1 MRSTWFTRG
10 ARAVLALAAVAV
22 VVGVTPA
29 AAKPK
34 PGVKRTGSNLF
45 ALTAAIMQVN
55 HQYCPVINTGNVCT
69 DPSGNGVIEG
79 GFWPKGTP
87 DSYIFNSGLQIGG
100 VVDPAAGIPWA
111 GDTTGSFF
119 MDPRGDQADGTPV
132 TLVYN
137 SLDGGDFSAW
147 PTPEGVVTDTSVYN
161 AVLLGRNS
169 VSQQD
174 LWFRAWD
181 GNPTRLGGRAHPMG
195 VLVETRGMAWNYPTG
210 NDDIIYFVYTFT
222 NVTSSV
228 VADYNN
234 PSVVN
239 HDPSYL
245 QHLADLGSQFQSL
258 NQTKYGF
265 AFPQHGYAFN
275 SVYAAFFED
284 CDVGTDHVGQN
295 YSTPVFP
302 FNMGVCY
309 EAPFNEVSWTA
320 AGSYTPSIFTAPTFF
335 AGPGFTSVKYLKSPT
350 DSLGNEI
357 GLVMFSNTLNSGT
370 GYPDPVGVK
379 QMYRYLSGTS
389 SPAAGDNPCSFQ
401 GEQAAL
407 HYCFLAQVS
416 QDTRFF
422 ESSGPFTLPPGQS
435 KTIVVAYINAPA
447 VNTPFLQTQ
456 IGGDFKPGFGA
467 TGDSIAKDTTKVRQ
481 IERVMGWV
489 TQKDTNADNRIE
501 QNEVSTV
508 PRSLLNKAL
517 VAQAVFDAKFL
528 LPFSPDAP
536 GFFLIPGDNQVT
548 VVWQRSRT
556 EDPIAGGDPY
566 YQIASDPTNA
576 LYDPNFRKFDVEGYR
591 IYRGRTPGALQLV
604 AQFDYSGT
612 QMTDFIGAF
621 NWGNCAPE
629 LGVNGTTGGATCPT
643 TFSTAPPYVNS
654 ASVPLVGNVIQ
665 VPPGGRSRLS
675 GKDSIVVIRDST
687 GKVIG
692 TDTLAVRGGVLTNVA
707 DTAVTGSNSGLPALT
722 DNGVTFAYTDRS
734 VRNLFQ
740 YFYSV
745 TAFDINSIA
754 SGPTSLESARS
765 TKSVTP
771 RAVGAT
777 SAQAGQ
783 QGALV
788 LFKPNGQVLAQG
800 SMPAI
805 DPATGEFAGPIP
817 PTNALTMGFAQF
829 LPELIDSGTMTATID
844 SIVPGDNSVDG
855 AKVFPTVYYGTAR
868 GLVFKAFIQSQTTT
882 DDGSGSGYFS
892 GATIKHGGV
901 YGGDTSFTLTG
912 QLTVTIPGPWGLSG
926 PGRGAVNGFPDNAN
940 GYTVNRW
947 WTGASETTANPAAG
961 LCIPAASG
969 CTLTT
974 TPVVIGGAL
983 PGVTT
988 LIPIMAYQSTPSTP
1002 SRDAETLL
1010 STVYRSADFSVYWG
1024 SAGAVD
1030 SVIDDTHHVPVPY
1043 DSLVRASW
1051 GIMDST
1057 SFVGINDDPDSN
1069 VNVLTW
1075 VDENCAVPLNS
1086 AVLPVFYAENVA
1098 KNTGHCVNGAM
1109 LRNTAHLSSMAL
1121 INGAARSVPAVGP
1134 NRGPGFF
1141 FYLAGQF
1148 WEMGMA
1154 SLPVAGTVWHARY
1167 LAGAVTGTPGSFGFT
1182 EASARPAAVPHLT
1195 VGLSFTGSKP
1205 LDLTKTSDAQM
1216 AAVHTVP
1223 DPYYVTNALE
1233 ITPNNKV
1240 LKFVNLPPRAIVRIY
1255 SVSGILVQVLTHN
1268 DPTGGGELDWDLRNR
1283 SNQFVASGVYFY
1295 HVESADGRTK
1305 VGRFTVVQFAP

>member
-10 ARAVLALAAVAV
+10 ARAVLALVAVAV

-34 PGVKRTGSNLF
+34 PGVKRTSSNLF

-100 VVDPAAGIPWA
+100 VVDSLSGIPWA
-111 GDTTGSFF
+111 GDTTGAFF
-119 MDPRGDQADGTPV
+119 MDPRGDQADGTPI

-137 SLDGGDFSAW
+137 SLDGGDVDAW
-147 PTPEGVVTDTSVYN
+147 PSPEGVVTDTGVYN
-161 AVLLGRNS
+161 PVLLGRNS

-195 VLVETRGMAWNYPTG
+195 ILVETRGMAWNYPTG

-228 VADYNN
+228 QADYNN

-239 HDPSYL
+239 HDPNYL
-245 QHLADLGSQFQSL
+245 QHLADLGTQFQSL

-265 AFPQHGYAFN
+265 AFPQHGYAFDN
-275 SVYAAFFED
+275 VFAAFFED

-309 EAPFNEVSWTA
+309 EAPFNEPSWTS
-320 AGSYTPSIFTAPTFF
+320 AGSYTPSIFTGPTFF

-350 DSLGNEI
+350 DNSGNEL

-401 GEQAAL
+401 GEQQAL
-407 HYCFLAQVS
+407 HYCYLAQVS
-416 QDTRFF
+416 VDTRFF

-467 TGDSIAKDTTKVRQ
+467 TGDSIAKDSTKVRQ

-489 TQKDTNADNRIE
+489 TQKDTNLDNRIE

-536 GFFLIPGDNQVT
+536 NFFLIPGDNQVT
-548 VVWQRSRT
+548 IVWQKSRT
-556 EDPIAGGDPY
+556 EDPVNGGDPY
-566 YQIASDPTNA
+566 FQIGSDPTSA

-604 AQFDYSGT
+604 AQFDYAGT
-612 QMTDFIGAF
+612 SMTDYTGAF

-629 LGVNGTTGGATCPT
+629 LGVNGSTGGATCPV
-643 TFSTAPPYVNS
+643 TFKTAPPYTTS
-654 ASVPLVGNVIQ
+654 ADVPLVGNVIQ
-665 VPPGGRSRLS
+665 VPPGGRSRLA

-687 GKVIG
+687 GAVIA
-692 TDTLAVRGGVLTNVA
+692 TDTLAVRGGVLVNVS
-707 DTAVTGSNSGLPALT
+707 DTAVTGGNSGLPALT
-722 DNGVTFAYTDRS
+722 DNGVGFAYVDRS

-745 TAFDINSIA
+745 TAFDVNSIA

-765 TKSVTP
+765 TKSTTP
-771 RAVGAT
+771 RAAGANGVGAGPAT
-777 SAQAGQ
+777 AVMVGGN
-783 QGALV
+783 GAPLSTAYPT
-788 LFKPNGQVLAQG
+788 LDAT
-800 SMPAI
+800 
-805 DPATGEFAGPIP
+805 TGEFSGPQPGSSVMSLQGLTAFADQLIAPNFSVKFLVDSMQAAAYHAGTYYLSIISGKDTSHAAVSSAVYGDGDATADNIVNGLIP
-817 PTNALTMGFAQF
+817 ADSAKAVAQGLGG
-829 LPELIDSGTMTATID
+829 LPFSGTLQ
-844 SIVPGDNSVDG
+844 VDAAISPPVWMSTNEAYDIIG
-855 AKVFPTVYYGTAR
+855 QNVYFTQNTV
-868 GLVFKAFIQSQTTT
+868 LT
-882 DDGSGSGYFS
+882 DDGGSRWFD
-892 GATIKHGGV
+892 GANEAMA
-901 YGGDTSFTLTG
+901 DPTLLDAHG
-912 QLTVTIPGPWGLSG
+912 QLTGVTKIFQPTPNAGN
-926 PGRGAVNGFPDNAN
+926 GAA
-940 GYTVNRW
+940 YAT
-947 WTGASETTANPAAG
+947 AAG
-961 LCIPAASG
+961 IMRRFYQTLYYAA
-969 CTLTT
+969 
-974 TPVVIGGAL
+974 
-983 PGVTT
+983 
-988 LIPIMAYQSTPSTP
+988 
-1002 SRDAETLL
+1002 
-1010 STVYRSADFSVYWG
+1010 RSADVKFYWG
-1024 SAGAVD
+1024 TTPGTLD
-1030 SVIDDTHHVPVPY
+1030 SVVDVSNHVPVPFNNGY
-1043 DSLVRASW
+1043 SKGMTYGFITDVQGGTAGSNTAPD
-1051 GIMDST
+1051 GIISY
-1057 SFVGINDDPDSN
+1057 
-1069 VNVLTW
+1069 
-1075 VDENCAVPLNS
+1075 VDALDGPC
-1086 AVLPVFYAENVA
+1086 LPNVA
-1098 KNTGHCVNGAM
+1098 VALGGVDQTGCAGRTFASSATLAPTDATGGTIASDGQGFGLYVDGAPYFF
-1109 LRNTAHLSSMAL
+1109 LTATLPAK
-1121 INGAARSVPAVGP
+1121 PAVWTLRSYSG
-1134 NRGPGFF
+1134 NVVK
-1141 FYLAGQF
+1141 
-1148 WEMGMA
+1148 
-1154 SLPVAGTVWHARY
+1154 S
-1167 LAGAVTGTPGSFGFT
+1167 GSY
-1182 EASARPAAVPHLT
+1182 
-1195 VGLSFTGSKP
+1195 SFTAKPGNLVPGTALVATTSTAASYPATGSYS
-1205 LDLTKTSDAQM
+1205 LDQ
-1216 AAVHTVP
+1216 VHTVP

-1240 LKFVNLPPRAIVRIY
+1240 LKFVNLPSQAIVRIY

-1268 DPTGGGELDWDLRNR
+1268 DPQGGGELDWDLRNR

-1295 HVESADGRTK
+1295 HVEAPGGKTK